1 MTTYTHTAQ
10 LPYQCIPIQIKKSR
24 RGFKQFL
31 QTEICEECQK
41 SYNKEQILSPI
52 IGIDSTKM
60 SVETL
65 LIEMNKKLEVI
76 FKLEK
81 KIDELVETVDFYSE
95 LYQEMTEFKKTA
107 ENKIKAL
114 EQRNVYIE
122 KYNVALEE
130 RIMSLE
136 KKEKEKNIEIACL
149 QKNGD
154 TENIKEVIE
163 KFARK
168 LNLNPEDVE
177 NVERV
182 GSQKNGGE
190 WPRPIVVKLR
200 SKEAR
205 DQWLQKRKIRI
216 TNGDIYDSQV
226 IAYKTMLC
234 DNGIQSAIPTTAT
247 TREAIVDGR
256 VTSSNIDHVCVRAGR
271 ARPLDAR
278 AHLLMCTLSDHY
290 IVGISLTAAEKH
302 SILSDGQHGFRR
314 GRSTGTAL
322 AQFTDYV
329 NNRLNEGKFV
339 AVIFIDYKKAFDTL
353 EHDVLLQAMQEC
365 GIRGPVNRW
374 FKCYLE
380 NRYLCTTIDGTT
392 GDDVSVTLGVPT
404 GSVFGPVGRYVF
416 AIFV

>member
-1 MTTYTHTAQ
+1 MV
-10 LPYQCIPIQIKKSR
+10 QCKKCKLFLSTSKDDIVKCK
-24 RGFKQFL
+24 GTCESVFHKKCVKAFKQFL

-65 LIEMNKKLEVI
+65 LVEMNKKLEVI

-81 KIDELVETVDFYSE
+81 KLDELVATVDFYSE

-163 KFARK
+163 TFARK
-168 LNLNPEDVE
+168 LNLNPEDIE

-182 GSQKNGGE
+182 GSQKIGE
-190 WPRPIVVKLR
+190 ERPRPIVVKLR

-216 TNGDIYDSQV
+216 TNGDIYGTANKVPIYINEDLNKATRILFWETRNQLKQL
-226 IAYKTMLC
+226 YKFIWVQ
-234 DNGIQSAIPTTAT
+234 N
-247 TREAIVDGR
+247 
-256 VTSSNIDHVCVRAGR
+256 SNILVKK
-271 ARPLDAR
+271 
-278 AHLLMCTLSDHY
+278 SEN
-290 IVGISLTAAEKH
+290 EK
-302 SILSDGQHGFRR
+302 IFRIR
-314 GRSTGTAL
+314 
-322 AQFTDYV
+322 
-329 NNRLNEGKFV
+329 NEGDIK
-339 AVIFIDYKKAFDTL
+339 IL
-353 EHDVLLQAMQEC
+353 C
-365 GIRGPVNRW
+365 
-374 FKCYLE
+374 E
-380 NRYLCTTIDGTT
+380 NNKQK
-392 GDDVSVTLGVPT
+392 
-404 GSVFGPVGRYVF
+404 
-416 AIFV
+416 